1 MGDADA
7 FAIVMDTFIKSGE
20 DIPNFNT
27 SIGAT

>member
-1 MGDADA
+1 MSDADA
-7 FAIVMDTFIKSGE
+7 FAIVMDTFIKSSE